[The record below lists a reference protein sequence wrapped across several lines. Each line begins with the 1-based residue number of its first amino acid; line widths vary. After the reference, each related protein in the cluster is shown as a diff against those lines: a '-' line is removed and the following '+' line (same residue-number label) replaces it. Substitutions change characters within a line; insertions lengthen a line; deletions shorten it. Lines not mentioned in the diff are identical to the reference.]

1 MSSGNG
7 RDAQRPRW
15 SRAKRLALAC
25 LVFLPLPSPCQP
37 SNEIE
42 APPSQPSAHE
52 ERIETHA
59 SWIKPPEWLDLKLQL
74 QAQPLANPRGGLEQ
88 SASWMQQLTLDLQ
101 LGPGLAKPPADWREA
116 DHWRGHLE
124 LSLFSGQPN
133 WAERIGA
140 AFPLQATA
148 SPNGLWLTEA
158 SVERHPGTGG
168 LGLKAG
174 LFSLDPDWV
183 TAPVLNAYVH
193 AALNNN
199 LNLNVE
205 GLPINPAVAPGL
217 QVSWTPGADGR
228 WGSWQ
233 LGGFWL
239 DPVDALAELFGVNP
253 GLPEVRGSAQLLQ
266 WRYGRLP
273 GWQHAETPL
282 VHPGG
287 PVPRQLPPPLLQL
300 GGLMVRAGQDGGN
313 TAVLTGSLTAAAPL
327 PVGLDNRL
335 WLGVNA
341 GQERSSNKV
350 PLFLAGGWLN
360 QGLLPGRPRDVLA
373 IGYGRSRLNGQQWAS
388 GGSQSTRHEAVLE
401 VNYSW
406 QVNQQLSLQPVLQL
420 ILHPDGRNADPILA
434 TGLGINLQF

>member
-1 MSSGNG
+1 
-7 RDAQRPRW
+7 
-15 SRAKRLALAC
+15 
-25 LVFLPLPSPCQP
+25 
-37 SNEIE
+37 
-42 APPSQPSAHE
+42 
-52 ERIETHA
+52 
-59 SWIKPPEWLDLKLQL
+59 
-74 QAQPLANPRGGLEQ
+74 
-88 SASWMQQLTLDLQ
+88 MQQLTLDLQ
-101 LGPGLAKPPADWREA
+101 LGPGLQKPPAEWREG

-133 WAERIGA
+133 WWQRIGA

-158 SVERHPGTGG
+158 SVERRPGTGG
-168 LGLKAG
+168 LALKAG

-193 AALNNN
+193 AALDNS
-199 LNLNVE
+199 LNLNVA

-217 QVSWTPGADGR
+217 QLSWTPGGSGLAGR
-228 WGSWQ
+228 GQWGSWQ

-239 DPVDALAELFGVNP
+239 DPVDELAGLFGVNP

-266 WRYGRLP
+266 WRYQRLP
-273 GWQHAETPL
+273 GWQQAHTPL
-282 VHPGG
+282 AHPSG
-287 PVPRQLPPPLLQL
+287 PVPRLLPPPLLQL
-300 GGLMVRAGQDGGN
+300 GGLLVHPGKEGSS
-313 TAVLTGSLTAAAPL
+313 TAVLAGTVTLAAPL

-341 GQERSSNKV
+341 GQERPDNKV
-350 PLFLAGGWLN
+350 PLFLAGGWQS

-373 IGYGRSRLNGQQWAS
+373 IGYGRSRLNLQPPT
-388 GGSQSTRHEAVLE
+388 GGGRNDAHEAVLE

-406 QVNQQLSLQPVLQL
+406 QVHQRLSLQPVLQL

-434 TGLGINLQF
+434 TGLGINLQY